1 MAALVGLKTSACLLV
16 LGVWGFIMLVLM
28 GVFTRVNAVAF
39 AEDIPINM
47 TEWEALG
54 FPSAYID
61 EKYAMVSTNCFI
73 AAGLDRVSIFATR
86 VRPASREGSMR
97 HNAPSESTSGSAL
110 KMIGQLERSETVK
123 TSLPLV
129 RMFGYSR
136 EAQRRNRRPEQ
147 GHYRCS

>member
-1 MAALVGLKTSACLLV
+1 MAAVVGLKMSACMLV

-61 EKYAMVSTNCFI
+61 EKYAMVSTTCFI
-73 AAGLDRVSIFATR
+73 AAGLYVAVLIFGAVQLHMNTR
-86 VRPASREGSMR
+86 FPYTA
-97 HNAPSESTSGSAL
+97 H
-110 KMIGQLERSETVK
+110 
-123 TSLPLV
+123 
-129 RMFGYSR
+129 
-136 EAQRRNRRPEQ
+136 
-147 GHYRCS
+147 

>member
-61 EKYAMVSTNCFI
+61 ENWPVRGCFGI
-73 AAGLDRVSIFATR
+73 WRYPAAYEHPLSLHRTLICLDRGPFQRII
-86 VRPASREGSMR
+86 
-97 HNAPSESTSGSAL
+97 L
-110 KMIGQLERSETVK
+110 D
-123 TSLPLV
+123 SL
-129 RMFGYSR
+129 
-136 EAQRRNRRPEQ
+136 
-147 GHYRCS
+147 